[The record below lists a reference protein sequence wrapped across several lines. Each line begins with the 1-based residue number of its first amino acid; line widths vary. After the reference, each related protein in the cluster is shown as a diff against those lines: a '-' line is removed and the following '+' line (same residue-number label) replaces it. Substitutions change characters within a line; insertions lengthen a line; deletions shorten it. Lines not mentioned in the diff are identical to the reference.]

1 MAKKRWSDYIETY
14 WNRHSE
20 EIITKINKQN
30 PRTAAK
36 GYTKQDYKE
45 FFFEDVK
52 TRMEEHNETARQ
64 AIKKRLNSRVYKSQA
79 DFYAESLKEELLK
92 NREEYN
98 KVRDFYR
105 DKSGRFTKWG
115 KPIYAGKVEINNM
128 EYSKYKYLQGGQI
141 IYVYTSQSPKS
152 EKYNMFVSTENYE

>member
-1 MAKKRWSDYIETY
+1 
-14 WNRHSE
+14 
-20 EIITKINKQN
+20 
-30 PRTAAK
+30 
-36 GYTKQDYKE
+36 
-45 FFFEDVK
+45 
-52 TRMEEHNETARQ
+52 MEEHNETARQ

-105 DKSGRFTKWG
+105 DKGGRFTKWG
-115 KPIYAGKVEINNM
+115 TPIYAGKVEINNM